1 MNRAV
6 SISRDMQAATKA
18 REHKVKDREPVPLA
32 IQADVAFLLKAWLG
46 AGTLPPTVEPAQ
58 LGRTLEIMADGFA
71 QLTPPAA

>member
-32 IQADVAFLLKAWLG
+32 IQADVAVLLKAWLG
-46 AGTLPPTVEPAQ
+46 GDGSALPST
-58 LGRTLEIMADGFA
+58 RTLSIMADGFA
-71 QLTPPAA
+71 QLPPSAA